1 MGRHLTV
8 FAFRKPR
15 AARYPCQRGVIVF
28 RGAEHVAVKGLR
40 DFFRFDEKAEL
51 GSADNPLGALG
62 PQQRRA
68 GGPLLALAFGWGFL
82 ITGLLTGGA
91 LGAGLP
97 LWPDLLWY
105 SMLGNLINFGIGAAV
120 GLIAWRTGCNSALLF
135 RAVYGRFGAY
145 LPVVFIALLTIGWQ
159 GIVVGA
165 FAQVWTQAP
174 GTALFY
180 AVAIFAGLLY
190 TVTTLYGVKGL
201 EKVGLPAMIIL
212 IAVGLYS
219 MWLNVDK
226 AGGLAP
232 LLDLSAATAAKAPL
246 SGLDAINLVVGSWIV
261 GAVVMAEYVRFSRS
275 AVMAIAIPFVVLV
288 VDQVFLHLVGSLGAV
303 VSGSA
308 DFTTYMTSIGGWVG
322 LFALVGMTLAL
333 WTTGDT
339 NLYLPSVQTAALFR
353 KPKRVTVLVCG
364 LLGTVLGLGIYERF
378 LDWINLLAIVVPPVI
393 GPVLADW
400 YLVRSVQRDRY
411 EAEPAFALN
420 FAAVAS
426 FVGGAIIAANSA
438 AIAAAV
444 PWLTLAPALLGL
456 LGSMALYVVLRPVER
471 TLRPAA

>member
-1 MGRHLTV
+1 MGRHITG
-8 FAFRKPR
+8 FAFRKAL
-15 AARYPCQRGVIVF
+15 AARYPCPREVFVI
-28 RGAEHVAVKGLR
+28 RGATRVAGSRLG
-40 DFFRFDEKAEL
+40 DFFKFDEKTEL
-51 GSADNPLGALG
+51 GSADNPLGAMW
-62 PQQRRA
+62 PEQRRA

-97 LWPDLLWY
+97 LWPDLIWY
-105 SMLGNLINFGIGAAV
+105 SMLGNLINFGIGALV

-135 RAVYGRFGAY
+135 RAVYGGFGAY
-145 LPVVFIALLTIGWQ
+145 LPVIFIALLTIGWQ

-174 GTALFY
+174 GTAVFY

-201 EKVGLPAMIIL
+201 EKVGLPSMIIL
-212 IAVGLYS
+212 VAVGLYS
-219 MWLNVDK
+219 MWINVDK
-226 AGGLAP
+226 AGGVDP

-275 AVMAIAIPFVVLV
+275 AFIAIAIPFVVLV
-288 VDQVFLHLVGSLGAV
+288 VDQLFLHLVGSLGAV
-303 VSGSA
+303 VSGTA
-308 DFTTYMTSIGGWVG
+308 DFTAYMTSIGGWVG

-353 KPKRVTVLVCG
+353 KPKRVMVLVCG
-364 LLGTVLGLGIYERF
+364 LLGTILGLGIYERF
-378 LDWINLLAIVVPPVI
+378 LDWISLLATVVPPVI

-400 YLVRSVQRDRY
+400 YLVRSVRRDRY
-411 EAEPAFALN
+411 DAEPAFALN

-426 FVGGAIIAANSA
+426 FVGGAVMAANSA
-438 AIAAAV
+438 AVAQAA
-444 PWLTLAPALLGL
+444 PWLTLAPSLLGL
-456 LGSMALYVVLRPVER
+456 LASMALYVVLRPLER
-471 TLRPAA
+471 TLRPAS

>member
-1 MGRHLTV
+1 MSRL
-8 FAFRKPR
+8 A
-15 AARYPCQRGVIVF
+15 Q
-28 RGAEHVAVKGLR
+28 
-40 DFFRFDEKAEL
+40 FFRFDEQTERQ
-51 GSADNPLGALG
+51 SADNPLGALG
-62 PQQRRA
+62 PEQRRP

-105 SMLGNLINFGIGAAV
+105 SLLGNLVNFGIGALV
-120 GLIAWRTGCNSALLF
+120 GIIAFRTGCNSSLLF
-135 RAVYGRFGAY
+135 RAVYGRLGAY

-165 FAQVWTQAP
+165 FAQVWTQSP

-190 TVTTLYGVKGL
+190 TVTTLFGVKGL
-201 EKVGLPAMIIL
+201 ERVGLPSMIIL
-212 IAVGLYS
+212 ISVGLYS
-219 MWLNVDK
+219 MWLNLDK
-226 AGGLAP
+226 AGGLGP
-232 LLDLSAATAAKAPL
+232 LLDVSRETAARSPL
-246 SGLDAINLVVGSWIV
+246 TGLQAINLVVGSWIV

-275 AVMAIAIPFVVLV
+275 LAVAIAIPFVVLV
-288 VDQVFLHLVGSLGAV
+288 VDQTFLHLVGSLGAV
-303 VSGSA
+303 VSGSP
-308 DFTTYMTSIGGWVG
+308 DFTAYMGSLGGWVG

-378 LDWINLLAIVVPPVI
+378 LDWINLLATVVPPVI
-393 GPVLADW
+393 GPVLADY
-400 YLVRSVQRDRY
+400 YLVRSVRRSDWD
-411 EAEPAFALN
+411 AEPAHALN
-420 FAAVAS
+420 VAAIVS
-426 FVGGAIIAANSA
+426 FVGGAICAAYA
-438 AIAAAV
+438 ADIAAAV
-444 PWLTLAPALLGL
+444 PWLAIAPSLLGL
-456 LGSMALYVVLRPVER
+456 LTSMLIYTVLRPLER
-471 TLRPAA
+471 ALQPAPVTVAKE